1 MWVLRFLLFVI
12 CALCLGWSVLVF
24 GGPTLIK
31 WTIISYSDGRVTPS
45 NITVTP
51 KLDVRISR
59 LDFDLSDEDVLQPF
73 VGFSRSVNLDWSLF
87 DDQTFLEVRLGPT
100 FVENLMR
107 AERIKFYTPS

>member
-31 WTIISYSDGRVTPS
+31 WTIISYSEGRVTPS
-45 NITVTP
+45 KITVTP

-59 LDFDLSDEDVLQPF
+59 LDFDFSDEDVLQPF
-73 VGFSRSVNLDWSLF
+73 VGFSRSCLL
-87 DDQTFLEVRLGPT
+87 
-100 FVENLMR
+100 
-107 AERIKFYTPS
+107 YTSPSPRDRTRSRMPSSA